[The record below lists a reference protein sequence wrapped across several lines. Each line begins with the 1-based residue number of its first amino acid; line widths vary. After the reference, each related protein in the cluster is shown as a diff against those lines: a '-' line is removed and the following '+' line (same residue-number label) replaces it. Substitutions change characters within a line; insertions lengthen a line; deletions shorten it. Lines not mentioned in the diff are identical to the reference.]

1 MTTSD
6 IYLRIHLKWK
16 TVERFQLSKIF
27 LLFDNWKKTCSLKCV
42 YSFSPVALFRVIV
55 IFLTP
60 DVIHAY
66 LLFLLITLI
75 LHFFPQKMKIA
86 LYMRIIVWVVSLLVR
101 QQRALWGRDSQEEE
115 RCMRDTGQVSWL
127 LLIGLELPKYMV
139 QVLVPLKGATN
150 IYVEGENRQIM
161 KIWLSCSSD
170 EQFF

>member
-1 MTTSD
+1 M
-6 IYLRIHLKWK
+6 
-16 TVERFQLSKIF
+16 
-27 LLFDNWKKTCSLKCV
+27 
-42 YSFSPVALFRVIV
+42 ALFRVIV

-75 LHFFPQKMKIA
+75 LHFFPYKMKIA
-86 LYMRIIVWVVSLLVR
+86 LYIRIIVWVVSLLVR

-161 KIWLSCSSD
+161 KI
-170 EQFF
+170 